1 VARGAITCK
10 VARRADRR
18 RDMIWY
24 ARPNTSKYRSQKCE
38 YEGKKFDSK
47 KEMLRYIYLSQLE
60 KAGEIKDLRCQ
71 VRFELLPSQRIEGKV
86 VERPVYYIADFV
98 YTQNGEEVVED
109 TKGMRTREYVIK
121 RKLMLQRY
129 GIRIIEF

>member
-1 VARGAITCK
+1 
-10 VARRADRR
+10 
-18 RDMIWY
+18 MIWY